1 MKISLFSK
9 INRPLVVL
17 CVLSVF
23 AFGATK
29 AYFTTQNSS
38 SENIFLS
45 GNLAIAV
52 TQDSV
57 LTVNNWKPTDIH
69 SIEFQLSNTGSMPT
83 YVKGYINGFW
93 SDPNLEPGVFDI
105 LQVERKIGED
115 WIAITQDG
123 LNLEEEFYLSA
134 DGTEAT
140 LLQLEPEQTA
150 EFRITTQ
157 LKEETPDE
165 YQNQSFSVSLHMTG
179 KQVTNGSDW
188 PAWY

>member
-1 MKISLFSK
+1 M
-9 INRPLVVL
+9 VL
-17 CVLSVF
+17 CLLSIF
-23 AFGATK
+23 AFEVTQ
-29 AYFTTQNSS
+29 AYFTTKNSS
-38 SENIFLS
+38 LENIFLS

-57 LTVNNWKPTDIH
+57 LNIDNWKPTDIH
-69 SIEFQLSNTGSMPT
+69 SIEFQLTNTGSMPT

-93 SDPNLEPGVFDI
+93 SDPNLEPEVFDI

-123 LNLEEEFYLSA
+123 LGLEEEFYYSS

-150 EFRITTQ
+150 KFRITTQ
-157 LKEETPDE
+157 LKEETPDQ
-165 YQNQSFSVSLHMTG
+165 YQNKSFSVSLHMTG
-179 KQVTNGSDW
+179 KQITNGSDW